1 MAGLAAAFGSG
12 AMTNSIKGIEDADC
26 ILVIGSNTTSSHPLV
41 AHRIYR
47 AKAKGARLIVV
58 DPRKTQIALF
68 ADVYV
73 PIRPGDDNAFLN
85 GVMNVIVEN
94 DWHDKA
100 FIEERTEGFEEFRE
114 NLKKYTPE
122 HVEEITGI
130 PQETIRRVAELY
142 AKAERSS
149 IIYCMGITQHT
160 VGTNNV
166 RNLANLAMLTGNV
179 GRPSTGVNPLRGQNN
194 VQGACDLGG
203 LPNVFPGY
211 QRVDDDKVRAKFEE
225 AWGVKLPSKVG
236 LTVTEM
242 MGGILEGKVKAL
254 YIMGENPILSD
265 PNLSHVEEALKEVE
279 FLVVQDMFMSDT
291 ARFAHLVLPAA
302 SFAERDGTVTNTDRR
317 VQRFY
322 KAVDPPGEAR
332 EDWVIIREVAKA
344 MGGKGFDFA
353 TAEEIF
359 DELVKLT
366 PIYGGL
372 SYERLKGEGIQW
384 PCRSPDDPGTPYLHK
399 DQFARGKGAFL
410 PVEHVPPAEV
420 PDADYP
426 FILTTGRVPF
436 HFHTGTMTRRT
447 PLLDAEAP
455 ESFVEI
461 HPEDAEGIGV
471 RDGDTV
477 EVSSRRGKLK
487 VKVRVVEGIRKG
499 TVFLPFH
506 FAEAAAN
513 LLTIDAL
520 DPVAKIPE
528 YKVCA
533 VKINKAQEG

>member
-12 AMTNSIKGIEDADC
+12 AMTNSVKGIEDADC

-122 HVEEITGI
+122 YVEEITGI
-130 PQETIRRVAELY
+130 PQETIRKVAELY

-160 VGTNNV
+160 VGTSNV
-166 RNLANLAMLTGNV
+166 RNLANLAMLTGNI

-203 LPNVFPGY
+203 LPNVLPGY
-211 QRVDDDKVRAKFEE
+211 QRVDDDKLRAKFEE

-265 PNLSHVEEALKEVE
+265 PNLSHVEEALRKVE
-279 FLVVQDMFMSDT
+279 FLVVQDMFMNDT
-291 ARFAHLVLPAA
+291 ARFAHLVFPAA

-353 TAEEIF
+353 SAEEIF

-372 SYERLKGEGIQW
+372 SYKRLEGEGIQW
-384 PCRSPDDPGTPYLHK
+384 PCRTPDDPGTPYLHK

-426 FILTTGRVPF
+426 FILTTGRIPF

-461 HPEDAEGIGV
+461 HPEDAEGIRV
-471 RDGDTV
+471 RDGDVV
-477 EVSSRRGKLK
+477 EVSSRRGKVK

-513 LLTIDAL
+513 LLTIEAL

-533 VKINKAQEG
+533 VKISKEEGG